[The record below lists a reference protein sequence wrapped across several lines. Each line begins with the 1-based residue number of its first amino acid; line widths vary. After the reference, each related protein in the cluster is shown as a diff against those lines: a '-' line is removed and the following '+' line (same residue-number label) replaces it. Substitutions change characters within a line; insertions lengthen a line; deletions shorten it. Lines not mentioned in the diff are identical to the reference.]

1 MVGGFWLNQDGLP
14 LQFGTQ
20 KPIPE
25 VGGDYLV
32 YGETREIEQLIPLIP
47 MQTGAGNPVVPAPP
61 TSFVGTGL
69 PSAAGIQSLTTLVPL
84 QLTAP
89 QTSAVGGNIVLTN
102 TQLFFESVEV
112 DTIIGATGS
121 ATSISV
127 GLATQTTGPNA
138 AFVQVTP
145 QPGTQLLNAFLNARF
160 TTAGQKT
167 SFVVPGATTGL
178 AWDASGTA
186 VAGSNAT
193 WLGNV
198 PLVTNAI
205 TPLPTSAWI
214 STIQNGGTYTNGLLK
229 LRLRYTMYG
238 NIQQ

>member
-20 KPIPE
+20 KPIPA
-25 VGGDYLV
+25 VGGDYIV
-32 YGETREIEQLIPLIP
+32 YGETREIEHLIPLIT
-47 MQTGAGNPVVPAPP
+47 MHTGAGIP
-61 TSFVGTGL
+61 
-69 PSAAGIQSLTTLVPL
+69 
-84 QLTAP
+84 
-89 QTSAVGGNIVLTN
+89 
-102 TQLFFESVEV
+102 
-112 DTIIGATGS
+112 
-121 ATSISV
+121 V

-214 STIQNGGTYTNGLLK
+214 SVIQNGGTYTNGLLK